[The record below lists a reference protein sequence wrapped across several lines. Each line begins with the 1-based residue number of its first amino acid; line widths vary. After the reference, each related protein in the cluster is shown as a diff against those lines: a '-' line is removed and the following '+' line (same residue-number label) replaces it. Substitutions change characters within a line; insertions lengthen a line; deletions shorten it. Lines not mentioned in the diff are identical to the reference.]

1 MPNKSNSEVVKILIL
16 TPNLSNPGGV
26 SALYNILKLD
36 KFENIEYFNVQ
47 GKKGQGLIFRLF
59 GLWISYLEFFFKCF
73 SFDIV
78 QINPSFDRKSFYR
91 DGLYILISRIVGK
104 KVLVYWH
111 GWNTVFQD
119 TVQSGTFS
127 YLFLKL
133 TYKRAHSHI
142 VLGSIFKDRLIN
154 LKIDSKDIIIE
165 SNAAD
170 DSFLKENQITEK
182 EKNGQIE
189 LLFIARIEEQ
199 KGIMIV
205 LDTMKILNEK
215 GNYHLKI
222 AGDGPLLNAA
232 KNKVLKEQINNVDF
246 LGQINGVDKH
256 NAFSGADI
264 LFFPTYYPE
273 GMPISIIEGIL
284 YGLVI
289 VSRPVGGIP
298 DWVKVPSNGVL
309 TDSLDPLDYV
319 ALIESLCV
327 DKEKMHQV
335 EVTNKEYAQSY
346 FTPSALTKRM
356 LTNYSNIISE

>member
-1 MPNKSNSEVVKILIL
+1 MNVLI
-16 TPNLSNPGGV
+16 TVPDLSNPGGV

-36 KFENIEYFNVQ
+36 QFENIEYFNVQ
-47 GKKGQGLIFRLF
+47 GKKNQKLIFRLF
-59 GLWISYLEFFFKCF
+59 GLWLSYLKFFFKSL
-73 SFDIV
+73 SFDIIH
-78 QINPSFDRKSFYR
+78 INPSFDKKSFYR
-91 DGLYILISRIVGK
+91 DGLYILISRIVRK

-111 GWNTVFQD
+111 GWNIDFQN
-119 TVQSGTFS
+119 TLQIRNFS
-127 YLFLKL
+127 YWFFKL

-142 VLGSIFKDRLIN
+142 VLGSIFKNRLIN
-154 LKIDSKDIIIE
+154 LKISEKDIIIE

-170 DSFLKENQITEK
+170 DSFLNENQLKKTEK
-182 EKNGQIE
+182 KDQIE

-215 GNYHLKI
+215 GNYNLNI
-222 AGDGPLLNAA
+222 AGDGPLLKAA
-232 KNKVLKEQINNVDF
+232 KNKVLKEQINNVAF

-256 NAFSGADI
+256 HAFRSSNI

-289 VSRPVGGIP
+289 ISRSVGGIP
-298 DWVKVPSNGVL
+298 DWVKVPANGIL
-309 TDSLDPLDYV
+309 TDSLDPQKYA
-319 ALIESLCV
+319 ALIDTLCA
-327 DKEKMHQV
+327 DKEKISQI

-346 FTPSALTKRM
+346 FTPSALTNR
-356 LTNYSNIISE
+356 LLNYYSNLLPEWN